1 MGLISKVIKNLTNGI
16 SQQSPSVRLDNQVE
30 DQVNMIPDISGILTR
45 RSPVMLDDIIAQ
57 DGSRTYADEHA
68 MFNMTIDGE
77 QVAIGVKPDGTVYRF
92 DEGWEATTMSQA
104 ASVKTYLTHTNKDDL
119 SAIETSD
126 RLIILNRGIEVAS
139 TDNNPTWDG
148 TYGRGLIWITSAIV
162 DATYKITHV
171 DLSGTKTPVGE
182 YKAASGDTPKSVMI
196 ALETGLAE
204 GGGAVLGTSTIKM
217 NNTIPLLESYHKHN
231 NTVIVRNQDFDYFEV
246 ECDYG
251 DYIHT
256 ITEATED
263 NNKTITDPSVLPAE
277 VSITSA
283 DSFSPNLGEN
293 FKVRVNPSVNE
304 DLTTYYLQYSDD
316 YKAWVEVPHY
326 FINELDNTT
335 MPCEIIKDTVTTITV
350 THSNFI
356 APTSGDNLSNP
367 APSFVGQT
375 IKDII
380 IFNSR
385 LGFASDSTLVFSV
398 IGDYFNVYRTT
409 TSSYLISDAVDLE
422 LDSSKLGF
430 RTIDNVFTLDNSI
443 IINTGLSQSKLAL
456 PNNLDISAA
465 IFTQVSSF
473 DLGNNVPIPVRR
485 AMYFPITQGSFSTIK
500 AYQVDTAS
508 ASGFTDNPVTK
519 HCEKLI
525 RGSILQSVFTDDVY
539 LARTDYDKKTLY
551 VQHSYV
557 TENTLVQNAWHKW
570 TFKYDIKYMYA
581 TGEDLKIVFED
592 TDNTQTIYGSLPLN
606 PAEIVED
613 TDSQIGYTPY
623 LDFYT
628 SDVTLAGQLSDV
640 VIVDTELGKLVA
652 SGATNSIQGNTFE
665 SKVELSEI
673 IPKTQGSDGT
683 STKIGYA
690 LLMLRRMAVSLGY
703 SGRFKVNV
711 TRTRRPVYQH
721 TFIPQLLGSVVVG
734 REPVNTRDA
743 KFPVNGR
750 SQDISVV
757 ITTVDTWTPLQIRSL
772 EWQGQLISQGG
783 R

>member
-57 DGSRTYADEHA
+57 DGSRTYSDEHA

-92 DEGWEATTMSQA
+92 DEGWEATTMVQA

-126 RLIILNRGIEVAS
+126 RLIILNRGIEVALNTSPVES
-139 TDNNPTWDG
+139 TS
-148 TYGRGLIWITSAIV
+148 TYMRGLIWVTSALL
-162 DATYKITHV
+162 DATYTITHV
-171 DLSGTKTPVGE
+171 DGATKTLVGSH
-182 YKAASGDTPKSVMI
+182 KAIAADTPK
-196 ALETGLAE
+196 
-204 GGGAVLGTSTIKM
+204 TIITKLISSAATNM
-217 NNTIPLLESYHKHN
+217 TAAIPLTKTFHQEN
-231 NTVIVRNQDFDYFEV
+231 NTVIVRNDGLDYFEV
-246 ECDYG
+246 ECDFG
-251 DYIHT
+251 DHIHT
-256 ITEATED
+256 IMEYKPSNT
-263 NNKTITDPSVLPAE
+263 KTITDPSLLPAKIATG
-277 VSITSA
+277 VT
-283 DSFSPNLGEN
+283 DTLTPNTTQN
-293 FKVRVNPSVNE
+293 FMVRVNPSINE
-304 DLTTYYLQYSDD
+304 DLTTYYLQYSNEYD
-316 YKAWVEVPHY
+316 AWVEIADLY
-326 FINELDNTT
+326 IDSIDDET
-335 MPCEIIKDTVTTITV
+335 MPVSIIKDTVATITV
-350 THSNFI
+350 SHSGFQ
-356 APTSGDNLSNP
+356 APSAGDNLSNP
-367 APSFVGQT
+367 SPSFVGKT

-430 RTIDNVFTLDNSI
+430 RTIDNVFTMDNSI
-443 IINTGLSQSKLAL
+443 IINTGLSQSKLSL
-456 PNNLDISAA
+456 PTNLDISAA

-500 AYQVDTAS
+500 AYQVDTNS
-508 ASGFTDNPVTK
+508 SSGFTDNPVTK

-539 LARTDYDKKTLY
+539 LARTDYDKKVLY
-551 VQHSYV
+551 VQHTYIS
-557 TENTLVQNAWHKW
+557 ENTLVQNAWHKW

-613 TDSQIGYTPY
+613 TDTQIGYIPY

-628 SDVTLAGQLSDV
+628 SDLALAAGLSNV

-652 SGATNSIQGNTFE
+652 SGSANSIQGNTFE

-690 LLMLRRMAVSLGY
+690 ILMLRRMAVSLGY

-757 ITTVDTWTPLQIRSL
+757 ISTVDTWTPLQIRSL